1 MHFGVDDGPDF
12 GIAGDEIL
20 HDDEVRES
28 LKICSEQLYE
38 GLWVTFKRRVTNGFA
53 NESVWSQTWLLC
65 FPQHDG
71 TNGCELWILD
81 EENVPSLLMDIHVSG
96 DAIPGKRL
104 GFMLLIQN
112 VVQDSSSMLMM
123 AFMVERCG

>member
-1 MHFGVDDGPDF
+1 MKDLFSIQALGSQMDLQMNAAIWHQTCYLF
-12 GIAGDEIL
+12 
-20 HDDEVRES
+20 S
-28 LKICSEQLYE
+28 
-38 GLWVTFKRRVTNGFA
+38 TN
-53 NESVWSQTWLLC
+53 
-65 FPQHDG
+65 DG

-104 GFMLLIQN
+104 EFMLLIQN

-123 AFMVERCG
+123 VFMVERCG